1 MFFYQL
7 YGMMVV
13 SDLEMP
19 RLLTAKPSDFPK
31 DKQIIVCQS
40 TIPAPYD
47 QMPVKSYQYS
57 PEVSFLS
64 NDGCSILVKNG
75 NVILYQI
82 KPHPYA
88 TSLVS
93 YILGFGMAML
103 FLQRQM
109 LAFHCSSVSKNGKA
123 VLIAGNSGSGKST
136 ITNALLDRGYSL
148 MSDDMTVVDPL
159 HFEHPIAY
167 PAFPFQKLCRDVVE
181 KRNLN
186 QDDLVYI
193 NEKKD
198 KYLVPAPSFQSKEMP
213 VVAMFHLNA
222 ADTLPVT
229 AISDEASAVLGSN
242 PSSDNFSMVW
252 RKLNGLSTWEA
263 CKQALFLH
271 AIVADHL
278 HEKALAVPTLQFA
291 SACPMYHIIR
301 KNNVDSSV
309 PIVELIEKIM
319 QS

>member
-19 RLLTAKPSDFPK
+19 RLLTADPYAYPK
-31 DKQIIVCQS
+31 DKQIVVCQGI
-40 TIPAPYD
+40 IPAPFD
-47 QMPVKSYQYS
+47 QMPAKSYQYS
-57 PEVSFLS
+57 PEIGFLS

-75 NVILYQI
+75 CVILYQ
-82 KPHPYA
+82 KKSHPYVD
-88 TSLVS
+88 SLVS
-93 YILGFGMAML
+93 YILGFGMAMV

-109 LAFHCSSVSKNGKA
+109 LAFHCSAVCKNDKA
-123 VLIAGNSGSGKST
+123 ILIAGNSGSGKST
-136 ITNALLDRGYSL
+136 ITNALLDKGYSL

-159 HFEHPIAY
+159 HFEQPIAY
-167 PAFPFQKLCRDVVE
+167 PAFPFQKLCRDVVK

-186 QDDLVYI
+186 IEDLIYI

-198 KYLVPAPSFQSKEMP
+198 KYLVPAPSFQTNAMP
-213 VVAMFHLNA
+213 VAAMLHLNV
-222 ADTLPVT
+222 ADTLPVET
-229 AISDEASAVLGSN
+229 
-242 PSSDNFSMVW
+242 SSPCVW
-252 RKLNGLSTWEA
+252 RKLNGISTWEA

-278 HEKALAVPTLQFA
+278 HEESLAVPTLQFA
-291 SACPMYHIIR
+291 SHCPMYYNVR
-301 KNNVDSSV
+301 KNNVDSTV
-309 PIVELIEKIM
+309 PIIELVEKII